1 MTVITRIS
9 QDIQVPEK
17 QVAAV
22 LHLLDQGATIP
33 FIARYRKEQTGS
45 LDEVVIT
52 RIRDRQQAMAALDAR
67 KTAILKSLS
76 ERDLLTPELERAI
89 LTAETLAALE
99 DRYEKFRPRRRTRA
113 TVAREQG
120 LAPLA
125 DLLLAQSPQMD
136 LPGAV
141 QRFVSPEKGVETA
154 DQALAGARDIIAE
167 TVNEDPDV
175 REAVRRMYRKQG
187 KMQTR
192 VKKGREQAGAKFSDY
207 FDWQEPAFKAPSHRI
222 LAMLRGASEGVLALH
237 VKIDPQTAVRTM
249 ASFYLKKQPSP
260 CRDQVTAAIQDA
272 FTRLLS
278 KSLEKEC
285 LQTLKTSADLQ
296 AIQVFSRNLKDLL
309 LAPPLGEKPVLAID
323 PGFRT
328 GCKIVC
334 LDATADLCHHDVIFP
349 HSGGQKRDQAA
360 RTLTDLVDRYRIE
373 AVAVGNGTAGRETL
387 AFVRELG
394 LPDPVKRVM
403 VDESGASVY
412 SASDT
417 ARQEFPDHDITVRGA
432 VSIGRRLMDPLAE
445 LVKIDPKSIGVG
457 QYQHDVDQKLLRQ
470 ALDDTVQICVN
481 QVGVEA
487 NTASRELLARV
498 AGLNDTIAA
507 NLVRFRQEN
516 GPFTTR
522 QAFLQVPRLGPKA
535 FEQAAGFLRI
545 RNGKT
550 PLDMSGIHPE
560 SYPIVEQMAKDQGCA
575 PGDLVGNSDRVKK
588 IDPKDYITG
597 QTGLPTLTDILA
609 ELRLPGRDPRKS
621 FQTVAFDSTVQTIE
635 DLNPGMILPGIVTN
649 VTAFGAFVDIGV
661 HRDGLVHISQMADRF
676 VKDPNEV
683 VTVHQP
689 VQVRVLEVDKAQKR
703 ISLSMKPA

>member
-1 MTVITRIS
+1 MTFIARIS
-9 QDIQVPEK
+9 QDIQVSEK

-52 RIRDRQQAMAALDAR
+52 RIRDLQQVMAALDAR

-89 LTAETLAALE
+89 LNAETLAALE

-120 LAPLA
+120 LSPLA
-125 DLLLAQSPQMD
+125 DQLLAQPPQMD
-136 LPGAV
+136 LPRKV
-141 QRFVSPEKGVETA
+141 LRFVSPEKGVETA
-154 DQALAGARDIIAE
+154 EQALAGARDIIAE

-175 REAVRRMYRKQG
+175 REAVRRMYMKQG
-187 KMQTR
+187 KIHTR

-222 LAMLRGASEGVLALH
+222 LAMLRGASEGVLTLH

-272 FTRLLS
+272 YTRLLS

-296 AIQVFSRNLKDLL
+296 AIQVFTRNLKDLL
-309 LAPPLGEKPVLAID
+309 LAPPMGEKPVLAID

-349 HSGGQKRDQAA
+349 HSGDAKRNQAA
-360 RTLTDLVDRYRIE
+360 RTLTGLVDRYRIE

-394 LPDPVKRVM
+394 LPDHVKMVM

-522 QAFLQVPRLGPKA
+522 QAFLKVPRLGPKA

-545 RNGKT
+545 RNGKN

-575 PGDLVGNSDRVKK
+575 PGDLVGNPDRVKK
-588 IDPKDYITG
+588 IDPKDYITD